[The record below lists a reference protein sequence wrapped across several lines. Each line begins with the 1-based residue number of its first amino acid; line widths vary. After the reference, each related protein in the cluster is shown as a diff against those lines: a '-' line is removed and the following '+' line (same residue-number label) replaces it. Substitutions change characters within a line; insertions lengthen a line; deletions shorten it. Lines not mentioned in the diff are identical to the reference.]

1 MTFVRPFRARL
12 ARALRGAVC
21 SAAVLLGACHGS
33 SISPPGTPVVTMGDF
48 TTTKDFAAYIVNIDG
63 MTLVD
68 AAGNIVT
75 PLVTAETIDLT
86 KISDI
91 GELVQAPAV
100 PSDTYTSATI
110 TLDYSAASI
119 WVNLNGQPVKATAVD
134 PTGAVV
140 TLYTIKITF
149 DPQHPLVVTQGVSN
163 RMHVAV
169 DLTASN
175 SINLATSPPTVTVQD
190 FPVITPAPA
199 DATPLRARGVFVV
212 TQPEQ
217 SNFIMNV
224 RPFYDLVSALGALFV
239 NVNANT
245 YFNINGVSYVGMA
258 GLAAMKTEQVNLPVV
273 AYGTLGNLSGI
284 TPYFNATQ
292 VYVGTSQESPLAEYV
307 SGVVSSRSGSVINVS
322 NATFLLPVGFP
333 YANNVSIYY
342 GYYGSV
348 PVTLADTTI
357 VSEDGVDAQDLTT
370 DSISVGQQVMLSG
383 SATMDTST
391 GLLLSM
397 DASLGQVRLQPTP
410 VWGTLTSATSNSVTL
425 DVLSLANF
433 APAGFNF
440 SGTGA
445 DGQAVTPDS
454 YVVNTGSL
462 DESALAPGTLL
473 EAQGMVALFGSAPPA
488 FNATTITSGTSTL
501 QQLVIY
507 WENGGATKPFSSVS
521 ADGLVVDL
529 TNSDLGST
537 HVIRTGPASLD
548 LKSLPGSPLITWV
561 GANPSDLV
569 LAIGSSTLTSGISVF
584 NEADEFVSAIGAT
597 FNGTNKIFCL
607 VAYGQYNATTNTF
620 VAARINV
627 ALEETTTT

>member
-33 SISPPGTPVVTMGDF
+33 SLAPPGTSVVTMGNF
-48 TTTKDFAAYIVNIDG
+48 TNTKDFASYVVAIDG
-63 MTLVD
+63 MTFVD
-68 AAGNIVT
+68 SAGNIVT
-75 PLVTAETIDLT
+75 PWVTPATVDLT
-86 KISDI
+86 KVTDI
-91 GELVQAPAV
+91 AELVEAPAI
-100 PSDTYTSATI
+100 PSGTYVSAAI
-110 TLDYSAASI
+110 TLDYSLASI

-134 PTGAVV
+134 PTGAVL

-149 DPQHPLVVTQGVSN
+149 DPKHPLIVTHGVSN
-163 RMHVAV
+163 RVLVDV

-175 SINLATSPPTVTVQD
+175 LIDTSTSPPKVTVQH
-190 FPVITPAPA
+190 FPVITPAPL
-199 DATPLRARGVFVV
+199 DSTPLRARGVFVV
-212 TQPEQ
+212 SQPQ
-217 SNFIMNV
+217 DSNFIMNV

-239 NVNANT
+239 NVTDNT
-245 YFNINGVSYVGMA
+245 YFNVNGVTYVGKT
-258 GLAAMKTEQVNLPVV
+258 GLTAMNTQQLNAPVV
-273 AYGTLGNLSGI
+273 AYGTLDNLSGI

-307 SGVVSSRSGSVINVS
+307 SGVVSSRSGADITVS
-322 NATFLLPVGFP
+322 DATFLLPLGFP
-333 YANNVSIYY
+333 YANNISLYY
-342 GYYGSV
+342 GYYASV
-348 PVTLADTTI
+348 PVKLAATTV
-357 VSEDGVDAQDLTT
+357 VSEDGVDAPDLNAN
-370 DSISVGQQVMLSG
+370 SISVGQQVMLSG
-383 SATMDTST
+383 NATMDTTT
-391 GLLLSM
+391 GLLVSM
-397 DASLGQVRLQPTP
+397 DASFGQVRLQPTP

-425 DVLSLANF
+425 GVLALADF
-433 APAGFNF
+433 APEGFTF
-440 SGTGA
+440 AGTGA
-445 DGQAVTPDS
+445 VDVSPDS
-454 YVVNTGSL
+454 YLVNTGSH
-462 DESALAPGTLL
+462 DESALAPGTLVQ
-473 EAQGMVALFGSAPPA
+473 AQGVVAPFGSAPPA
-488 FNATTITSGTSTL
+488 FNATTITPGTSTL

-507 WENGGATKPFSSVS
+507 WGNGGVTKPFSSVS

-569 LAIGSSTLTSGISVF
+569 LAIGSSTLTNGISVF

-620 VAARINV
+620 VAARINL